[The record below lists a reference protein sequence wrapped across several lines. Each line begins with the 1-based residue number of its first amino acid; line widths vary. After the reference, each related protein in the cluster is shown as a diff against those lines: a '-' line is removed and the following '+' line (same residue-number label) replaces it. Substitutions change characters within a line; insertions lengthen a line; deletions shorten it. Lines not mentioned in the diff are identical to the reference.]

1 VAGQS
6 QGLAD
11 CKKDRAMKQEST
23 NILADAIKEYYGDY
37 ELEELC
43 NQYNI
48 EVDYLGVS
56 PNHKK
61 IANKLITKGSQNYR
75 RCLDKIL
82 PELLD
87 RCNHRILNSTWE
99 SNVFDEQMV
108 GHLKKLKYLLS
119 RENKTSGAE
128 ESANFVFKAK
138 ADAIKFF
145 ARAKTAVTLVD
156 THIGTATLESLKQVQ
171 HPIRILTRKDE
182 DTFPSGFGDI
192 LKKFSSGGHDV
203 EIRRHV
209 VLNDRYFFLNG
220 RCWLVS
226 NSLNEIGSKLL
237 STIECVDAKS
247 AIAKAIEQ
255 KWREAEI
262 FPI

>member
-1 VAGQS
+1 
-6 QGLAD
+6 
-11 CKKDRAMKQEST
+11 MEQESA

-43 NQYNI
+43 GRYNI
-48 EVDYLGVS
+48 DVDYLGVS

-61 IANKLITKGSQNYR
+61 IANKLITKGSHNYR

-82 PELLD
+82 PDLLE

-99 SNVFDEQMV
+99 SNVFDEQMA
-108 GHLKKLKYLLS
+108 GHLKKIQYLL
-119 RENKTSGAE
+119 RDKKTGGAD
-128 ESANFVFKAK
+128 ESANYVLKAK
-138 ADAIKFF
+138 EDAIKFF
-145 ARAKTAVTLVD
+145 ATAKAAVTLVN
-156 THIGTATLESLKQVQ
+156 THVGVPTLESLKQVK
-171 HPIRILTRKDE
+171 HPIRLLTRKDE

-192 LKKFSSGGHDV
+192 LKKFSSGGHDI

-226 NSLNEIGSKLL
+226 GSLTDVGKKPL
-237 STIECVDAKS
+237 SMIECVDAKS

-262 FPI
+262 YPF